1 MRTLSVQW
9 KITLLAG
16 FCLLVTSLSLIG
28 FSIFNALSN
37 QQQIKQQSTQSVIVK
52 SEKIVETQALLSAT
66 EVSEYLSE
74 ALYRAEML
82 ASSTLFQ
89 KNLSE
94 ENFGGSEELRTALDE
109 MVRRSVIDFTSI
121 QGAYLVFKPYMLDN
135 EDSNYV
141 DAEYVGSNEIGRFAP
156 YWMIDGNGKDV
167 IPNVLTE
174 SDLTSIK
181 NKERFDCPMVQRAPC
196 ITNPRTVAQQSGQ
209 FLASSISIPLLMDNS
224 PIGFF
229 GIDLRL
235 DGLIEAVLN
244 SDQQLFGG
252 SGNVNLVSESGYLI
266 ASDNPSAQ
274 TGSLYQSARLSSL
287 NLQTLLAEQQVKS
300 QWSTDGEWLS
310 VFAPIKIANQTWG
323 VVFEM
328 PRSSVL
334 ADARALDQ
342 TISQQVETSVKTE
355 LLAGILLVLAGLATI
370 AWSAARLVKPIRDV
384 VFRLNDIAS
393 GEGDLTQRL
402 EVKSQDEIGELA
414 IGFNLFL
421 GKLQSIIG
429 DVVDTTL
436 KIGTTSK
443 QSRNAAQQT
452 RASSDSQFREVDL
465 VATASEE
472 MTQTAG
478 LVVQNAEVAV
488 NAANKANEAAGE
500 GQKVIE
506 QSQQEMMKLVERMT
520 AAVPVV
526 EELASNNS
534 NITEILTVIEGI
546 SEQTNLLALN
556 AAIEAARA
564 GEQGRGFA
572 VVADEVRGLASRTQQ
587 SVGEIRQ
594 VIESVQKGTHDVVKA
609 IEEGNHLANESSVH
623 VENAALEL
631 RQIFTAISSIND
643 MNSQIVKAA
652 EEQQAVSAE
661 VNLNVSNIREL
672 SAQILSQAEGSES
685 VSSTIGD
692 LSLKQQQLV
701 NQFRV

>member
-244 SDQQLFGG
+244 SDQQLFDG

-266 ASDNPSAQ
+266 ASDSPSAQ

-287 NLQTLLAEQQVKS
+287 NLQTLLAEQKVKS

>member
-443 QSRNAAQQT
+443 QSRNAARQT

>member
-181 NKERFDCPMVQRAPC
+181 NKERFDCPMVQGAPC

-244 SDQQLFGG
+244 SDQQLFDG

-266 ASDNPSAQ
+266 ASDSPSAQ

-287 NLQTLLAEQQVKS
+287 NLQTLLAEQKVKS

>member
-109 MVRRSVIDFTSI
+109 MVRRSLIDFTSI

-174 SDLTSIK
+174 SDLASIK
-181 NKERFDCPMVQRAPC
+181 NKERFDCPMVHRAPC

-244 SDQQLFGG
+244 SDQQLFDG

-287 NLQTLLAEQQVKS
+287 SLQTLLAEQQVKS

-587 SVGEIRQ
+587 SVGEIRH
-594 VIESVQKGTHDVVKA
+594 VIESVQKGTHDVVRA